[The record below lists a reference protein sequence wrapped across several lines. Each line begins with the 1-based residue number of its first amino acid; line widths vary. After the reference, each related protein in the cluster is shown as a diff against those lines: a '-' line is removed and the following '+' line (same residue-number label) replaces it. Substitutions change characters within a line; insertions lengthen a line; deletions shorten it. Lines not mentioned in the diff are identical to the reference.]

1 MTLYHWDLPQ
11 ALEDA
16 GGWPARSTAEA
27 FADYAAVVARRL
39 GDRVTFFATLNE
51 PQVVATN
58 GYRTGVHAPGR
69 KEPDA
74 ALAAGHHLLLA
85 HGLGVQAIRAAAPRA
100 HVGIVLDLHPQQPS
114 TVHPLDLEA
123 ANVAHQQANR
133 WWLDPV
139 VGLGYPEDA
148 ALAWGWRRAEIR
160 PGDAELI
167 ASPID
172 FLGVNYYSRRVVRS
186 PLLPPVDSG
195 QDQVERTG
203 LGWEVYPAGLAHV
216 LEFVASRTGALP
228 LYVTEN
234 GAAYPAEA
242 RDPTHDPLRVSFLR
256 RHLEAALDAIDH
268 GVPLRGYFVW
278 SLLDNFEWALGYA
291 PRFGIVHVDYATL
304 ERQVRDSGRFLG
316 AVARTGQ
323 LPGVESRR
331 GRTRGTR

>member
-1 MTLYHWDLPQ
+1 M
-11 ALEDA
+11 
-16 GGWPARSTAEA
+16 
-27 FADYAAVVARRL
+27 
-39 GDRVTFFATLNE
+39 
-51 PQVVATN
+51 
-58 GYRTGVHAPGR
+58 
-69 KEPDA
+69 
-74 ALAAGHHLLLA
+74 
-85 HGLGVQAIRAAAPRA
+85 
-100 HVGIVLDLHPQQPS
+100 
-114 TVHPLDLEA
+114 
-123 ANVAHQQANR
+123 
-133 WWLDPV
+133 
-139 VGLGYPEDA
+139 YP
-148 ALAWGWRRAEIR
+148 
-160 PGDAELI
+160 P
-167 ASPID
+167 
-172 FLGVNYYSRRVVRS
+172 
-186 PLLPPVDSG
+186 
-195 QDQVERTG
+195 
-203 LGWEVYPAGLAHV
+203 GLAHV

-268 GVPLRGYFVW
+268 GVPLGGYFVW